1 MGYFEKS
8 LAFVIIFLV
17 LRAKKAYCS
26 DCSVSPCSLQGPRIS
41 FPFWKVGQPQH
52 CGYPG
57 FKLSCKGNQTVLQ
70 LASFGEVFVTS
81 IYYEQNELTIDVGP
95 NNCTYDFFLRFNS
108 SATPFSYYPYFP
120 PETTQYTYTNCSSN
134 ITSDDLYPVPCMSST
149 SSKSGFYVYVVPSAM
164 QLTMLPGYCQPIGN
178 ISVPYLLTPNSA
190 DYSSSFDP
198 DYPFTDSALNLAWSL
213 PGCESCFNCGFK
225 SNASNETYCLD
236 PPYEEGSFYPDN
248 TGGNSGICIGSLF
261 LVAVTAAIISAYYLR
276 RRGRKKGMENQNQT
290 SVERFLE
297 EYKSLRPTRY
307 SYADIKKIT
316 DHFKSKLGEGGF
328 GSVFK
333 GTLPS
338 GLPVAVKV
346 LKKNAGGGDGGE
358 FVNEVGTIGRIHHV
372 NIVRLLGFCADGLRR
387 ALIYEFMPNESL
399 EKFISSSSRSGEG
412 GPGPNAALSWSK
424 LLDIAVGIARGMEY
438 LHQGCNQRILHFDIK
453 PHNILL
459 DHNFSPKIS
468 DFGLAK
474 LCSKE
479 RSIVSISAAR
489 GTVGYIAPEVL
500 SRNFGNVSYKSDV
513 YSFGMLLLEM
523 AGGRDIIINKSNGMM
538 TEAPLLE
545 SIYNNNSCLCGTLT
559 AGDEEDEATLIA
571 RKLTI
576 VGLWCVQWH
585 PVDRPCMKVV
595 VQMLEGSVQSLQVP
609 PDPFASLGSAPQ
621 SELAGPPAI
630 ASQGPN
636 LEVITEE

>member
-1 MGYFEKS
+1 MKEHRIYEYERIRDIWDISTVACTAVSRNQGKARKKKLNWRTEMGYLEKS

-26 DCSVSPCSLQGPRIS
+26 DCSVSPCSPQGPRIS

-108 SATPFSYYPYFP
+108 SATPFSYYPYFH
-120 PETTQYTYTNCSSN
+120 PENPQYTYMNCSSN

-149 SSKSGFYVYVVPSAM
+149 SSKSGFYVYIVPSAM
-164 QLTMLPGYCQPIGN
+164 QLTMLPGKQHKAFDNSFELDYYLGFLSI
-178 ISVPYLLTPNSA
+178 LLTILRR
-190 DYSSSFDP
+190 
-198 DYPFTDSALNLAWSL
+198 T
-213 PGCESCFNCGFK
+213 
-225 SNASNETYCLD
+225 T
-236 PPYEEGSFYPDN
+236 
-248 TGGNSGICIGSLF
+248 GICTGSLF

-276 RRGRKKGMENQNQT
+276 RRGRKKGTENQT

-297 EYKSLRPTRY
+297 EYKSLRPARY

-346 LKKNAGGGDGGE
+346 LKKNTGGGDGGE

-621 SELAGPPAI
+621 SELA
-630 ASQGPN
+630 
-636 LEVITEE
+636 